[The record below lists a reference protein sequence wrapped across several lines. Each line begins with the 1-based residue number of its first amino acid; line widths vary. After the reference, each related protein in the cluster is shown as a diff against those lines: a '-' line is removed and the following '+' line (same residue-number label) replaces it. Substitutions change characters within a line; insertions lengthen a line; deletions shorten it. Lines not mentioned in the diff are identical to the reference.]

1 MSLPAYAFS
10 AKTLPDKWLTA
21 IKHDSFQMTSSRTS
35 IERDARVLQ
44 LYEQLIEI
52 EQRLVPTGL
61 HVFGRAAELQ
71 EKADLLRMVASFDR
85 PEHGVRALPALV
97 AEALGVPSYE
107 QLIQETA
114 TSEMKELIDEI
125 VSDAVALFCK
135 DGVEAAAASLS
146 ERAGVNTEKSLP
158 TFCLLAKIAEQLD
171 SNNELESLMS
181 ALRGEYIAPGPGA
194 DIVQNPLVL
203 PTGRNTHAVNPY
215 SVPSHV
221 AFDRARHTAEALLR
235 RYVDEHG
242 RQPRALALV
251 LWGLDNIKTQGEGV
265 AQALWLLGVRPLRDA
280 LNRAT
285 DVEVIPLEEL
295 KRPRIDVVMTVS
307 GIFRDLFAP
316 TMTLLD
322 KAVRRVAA
330 LDEPLE
336 LNYVRR
342 NIAESMKGGVAK
354 FDDAVTR
361 VFSNAPG
368 NYGTNVNF
376 LVMDSQWETA
386 ETLGDLF
393 MTRKCF
399 AYTRDSRGRM
409 VEGREARPLMDDA
422 LSRVEATYQNLD
434 SFEVGI
440 TDVDHYFEYLGGIS
454 KAVETITKARPA
466 IYVSDSLSP
475 QTKVRSLEE
484 TVRLET
490 RAKTLNPKWYEGM
503 LKHGFRGV
511 AEIENHVA
519 NTFGW
524 SATADAV
531 DPWIYTEISKTF
543 LLDPI
548 MFNRLMELNAHS
560 VSSLTRRLLEAH
572 DRGYWNPDEQLIES
586 LQELLET
593 ITNRKE
599 AGIIASTEIGSS

>member
-1 MSLPAYAFS
+1 
-10 AKTLPDKWLTA
+10 
-21 IKHDSFQMTSSRTS
+21 MTTSRIA
-35 IERDARVLQ
+35 IERDARVLR
-44 LYEQLIEI
+44 LYEQLIEL

-61 HVFGRAAELQ
+61 HIFGRAAELK

-85 PEHGVRALPALV
+85 PEQGTRSLAALV
-97 AEALGVPSYE
+97 AEGLGVHSYD
-107 QLIQETA
+107 QLLQESPL
-114 TSEMKELIDEI
+114 SEMKELIDNLVKES
-125 VSDAVALFCK
+125 VVLFCK
-135 DGVEAAAASLS
+135 AGGEAAADWLNEKAGVAPAKSMPTFSLLTTIAAQLDLNQELDSLS
-146 ERAGVNTEKSLP
+146 R
-158 TFCLLAKIAEQLD
+158 
-171 SNNELESLMS
+171 
-181 ALRGEYIAPGPGA
+181 ALRGEYIPPGPGA

-215 SVPSHV
+215 AVPSRV
-221 AFDRARHTAEALLR
+221 AFERGRHTADALLE
-235 RYVDEHG
+235 RYVEEHG
-242 RQPRALALV
+242 KHPRALALV

-265 AQALWLLGVRPLRDA
+265 GQALWLLGVRPVRDA

-285 DVEVIPLEEL
+285 DVEVIPLSEL

-316 TMTLLD
+316 TMMLLD
-322 KAVRRVAA
+322 KAVRRVAS
-330 LDEPLE
+330 LDEPLDQ
-336 LNYVRR
+336 NYVRQNTSDSLQR
-342 NIAESMKGGVAK
+342 GELQ

-376 LVMDSQWETA
+376 MVLDSQWETP

-393 MTRKCF
+393 MVRKSF
-399 AYTRDSRGRM
+399 AYTRDSRGRS
-409 VEGREARPLMDDA
+409 VEGREARTLMDDA

-440 TDVDHYFEYLGGIS
+440 TDVDHYFEYLGGVS
-454 KAVETITKARPA
+454 RAVESLTKSRPA

-490 RAKTLNPKWYEGM
+490 RTKTLNPKWYEGM
-503 LKHGFRGV
+503 LQHGFRGV

-531 DPWIYTEISKTF
+531 DPWIYTEISKTY
-543 LLDPI
+543 LLDPV
-548 MFNRLMELNAHS
+548 MFERLMELNPYS
-560 VSSLTRRLLEAH
+560 VNSLTKRLLEAH
-572 DRGYWNPDEQLIES
+572 ERGYWNPDEEV
-586 LQELLET
+586 LE
-593 ITNRKE
+593 RLR
-599 AGIIASTEIGSS
+599 EIVALPETVT

>member
-1 MSLPAYAFS
+1 
-10 AKTLPDKWLTA
+10 
-21 IKHDSFQMTSSRTS
+21 
-35 IERDARVLQ
+35 
-44 LYEQLIEI
+44 
-52 EQRLVPTGL
+52 
-61 HVFGRAAELQ
+61 
-71 EKADLLRMVASFDR
+71 
-85 PEHGVRALPALV
+85 
-97 AEALGVPSYE
+97 
-107 QLIQETA
+107 
-114 TSEMKELIDEI
+114 
-125 VSDAVALFCK
+125 
-135 DGVEAAAASLS
+135 
-146 ERAGVNTEKSLP
+146 
-158 TFCLLAKIAEQLD
+158 
-171 SNNELESLMS
+171 
-181 ALRGEYIAPGPGA
+181 
-194 DIVQNPLVL
+194 
-203 PTGRNTHAVNPY
+203 
-215 SVPSHV
+215 
-221 AFDRARHTAEALLR
+221 
-235 RYVDEHG
+235 
-242 RQPRALALV
+242 
-251 LWGLDNIKTQGEGV
+251 LDNIKTQGEGV
-265 AQALWLLGVRPLRDA
+265 AQALWLLGVRPVRDA

-295 KRPRIDVVMTVS
+295 RRPRMDVVMTVS

-316 TMTLLD
+316 TMMLLD

-342 NIAESMKGGVAK
+342 NISEAMNDGDAK

-376 LVMDSQWETA
+376 MVLDSQWESA
-386 ETLGDLF
+386 DTLGDLF

-399 AYTRDSRGRM
+399 AYARDSKGRS

-454 KAVETITKARPA
+454 RAVETITKSRPA

-484 TVRLET
+484 TVRLES

-511 AEIENHVA
+511 AEIESHVA

-543 LLDPI
+543 LLDPV
-548 MFNRLMELNAHS
+548 MLERLMELNPYS
-560 VSSLTRRLLEAH
+560 VSSLTKRLLEAH
-572 DRGYWNPDEQLIES
+572 ERGYWNPDEDVIES
-586 LQELLET
+586 LHELLET
-593 ITNRKE
+593 IRNRKE
-599 AGIIASTEIGSS
+599 AVITSGSTG

>member
-1 MSLPAYAFS
+1 
-10 AKTLPDKWLTA
+10 
-21 IKHDSFQMTSSRTS
+21 MTSKFNS
-35 IERDARVLQ
+35 IERDARVMQ
-44 LYEQLIEI
+44 LCEELREI
-52 EQRLVPTGL
+52 EQRLIPTGL
-61 HVFGRAAELQ
+61 HIFGRLGELR
-71 EKADLLRMVASFDR
+71 EKASVLRMVVSFDR
-85 PEHGVRALPALV
+85 PEHVARALPGLI
-97 AEALGVPSYE
+97 AEAMGIDCYDEL
-107 QLIQETA
+107 LQETP
-114 TSEMKELIDEI
+114 TSETRERVDGI
-125 VSDAVALFCK
+125 VSEAVGRFCE
-135 DGVEAAAASLS
+135 GGAEAAASWLNLA
-146 ERAGVNTEKSLP
+146 AGVQSEKSLP
-158 TFCLLAKIAEQLD
+158 TFSLLANISKQLD
-171 SNNELESLMS
+171 SNNEIESLLR
-181 ALRGEYIAPGPGA
+181 ALRGEYIEPGPGA

-215 SVPSHV
+215 SVPSQV
-221 AFDRARHTAEALLR
+221 AFARAKLTAEALIR
-235 RYVDEHG
+235 RYIDEQW
-242 RQPRALALV
+242 RYPRALALV
-251 LWGLDNIKTQGEGV
+251 VWGLDNIKTQGEGV
-265 AQALWLLGVRPLRDA
+265 ALALWLLGVRPVRDA

-285 DVEVIPLEEL
+285 EVEVIPLEEL

-322 KAVRRVAA
+322 KAVRRVAT

-342 NIAESMKGGVAK
+342 NISEAMTGGAAQ
-354 FDDAVTR
+354 FDEAVTR

-376 LVMDSQWETA
+376 MVMDSQWETE

-393 MTRKCF
+393 VTRKCF
-399 AYTRDSRGRM
+399 AYTRDSKGRTL
-409 VEGREARPLMDDA
+409 EGHEARHLMDDA
-422 LSRVEATYQNLD
+422 LTRVEATYQNLD

-454 KAVETITKARPA
+454 KAVETRTKFRPA
-466 IYVSDSLSP
+466 IYLGDSLSP
-475 QTKVRSLEE
+475 QTKIRSLKE

-531 DPWIYTEISKTF
+531 EPWIYTEISKTF
-543 LLDPI
+543 VLDPI
-548 MFNRLMELNAHS
+548 MFNRLLELNPHS
-560 VSSLTRRLLEAH
+560 ARSLTNRLLEAH
-572 DRGYWNPDEQLIES
+572 TRGYWNPDE
-586 LQELLET
+586 
-593 ITNRKE
+593 
-599 AGIIASTEIGSS
+599 EIVEKLRDIVGHPKDQMEGVGAV